1 MRFQHFVLWSLPSR
15 LPQVSRSSLP
25 GHLVIA
31 HAYAARLKAG
41 MGVTRFM
48 VTRLIRLYPLF
59 FLGQIFG
66 LWVMVLYGY
75 EFMTLLTAFVIGS
88 AVVPWPI
95 QMGDV
100 QVVFPLNDPS
110 WSLFFELAINIVF
123 AITIS
128 MLSVKVLL
136 ALLAVGALALS
147 AAALHFGDL
156 NIGWAVETM
165 IGGVP
170 RAGFSFIMGIL
181 LFQFAP
187 KVKSGNTVP
196 VLLLA
201 GLALLLG
208 MRPKAWWFDL
218 LVVMLLFP
226 AMLFM
231 AVSWQPTGLVER
243 VSHELGRISYPLYI
257 IHAPALYWGSLL
269 IDEDIHAPGLQAAA
283 WLLVVA
289 ATLGVSAVLPGFYDQ
304 PVCRFLERT
313 LRRSRD
319 PRETTKHHA
328 GP

>member
-1 MRFQHFVLWSLPSR
+1 
-15 LPQVSRSSLP
+15 
-25 GHLVIA
+25 
-31 HAYAARLKAG
+31 
-41 MGVTRFM
+41 
-48 VTRLIRLYPLF
+48 
-59 FLGQIFG
+59 
-66 LWVMVLYGY
+66 MVLYGY

-136 ALLAVGALALS
+136 ALLAVSALALS
-147 AAALHFGDL
+147 PAALHFGNL
-156 NIGWAVETM
+156 NIGWAVET
-165 IGGVP
+165 IIDGVP
-170 RAGFSFIMGIL
+170 RAEFSFIIGIL

-226 AMLFM
+226 AMLF
-231 AVSWQPTGLVER
+231 
-243 VSHELGRISYPLYI
+243 
-257 IHAPALYWGSLL
+257 
-269 IDEDIHAPGLQAAA
+269 
-283 WLLVVA
+283 
-289 ATLGVSAVLPGFYDQ
+289 
-304 PVCRFLERT
+304 ERT
-313 LRRSRD
+313 LRPSRD
-319 PRETTKHHA
+319 RRETTKHHA